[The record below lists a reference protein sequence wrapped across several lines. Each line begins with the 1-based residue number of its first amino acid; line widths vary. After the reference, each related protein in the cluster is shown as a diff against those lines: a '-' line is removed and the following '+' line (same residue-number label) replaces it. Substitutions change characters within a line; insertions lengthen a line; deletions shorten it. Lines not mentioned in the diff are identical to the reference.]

1 MNLLDLFI
9 AALVIGA
16 AVGSYRLGFVT
27 RVVSWL
33 FMAVGLV
40 IALRALP
47 TVLGWLEDAQSSQ
60 LLILTIVVLV
70 VGAFTGQAI
79 GLLIGERLGVA
90 IPEGSAQTADR
101 VAGAVAGVVM
111 ALALVWLV
119 LPVMGGTAGWP
130 AQQARSS
137 IVARFLD
144 SALPAPP
151 DTVQAVQSVIGEDQF
166 PLVFDALRPT
176 PDLGPPPP
184 STGLSSEQ
192 AAAIARS
199 AMKIEGIACGRQLNG
214 SGFVVAP
221 QTVVTN
227 AHVVAGQD
235 ETEVLTQS
243 GDRLDAVVVGFDPDR
258 DLAVLEVPGLGADPL
273 PVSDAD
279 DGAVGGVFGY
289 PGGGDLRVA
298 PFEIARELAARGRDI
313 YNEGATTRQVFEIS
327 AGLER
332 GDSGAALVD
341 PDGAVVGV
349 AFAIAPDRSDVAYA
363 LTTEELA
370 TAVEEADGSEVDTG
384 DCL

>member
-1 MNLLDLFI
+1 VNLLDLFI

-279 DGAVGGVFGY
+279 EGAVGGVFGY

>member
-1 MNLLDLFI
+1 VNLLDLFI

>member
-1 MNLLDLFI
+1 VNLLDLFI

-176 PDLGPPPP
+176 PDLGPPPA

-279 DGAVGGVFGY
+279 EGAVGGVFGY

>member
-176 PDLGPPPP
+176 PDLGPPPA

-279 DGAVGGVFGY
+279 EGAVGGVFGY